1 MSCIFCCW
9 VFFLMIRR
17 PPRSTRTDTLFPYTT
32 LFRSDGAIAPCPI
45 NLPSCIYGPAYADE
59 LAAQADRGIR
69 TVSIPLDTVQYDEPW
84 MFTNILSAR
93 FGDITVTYIA
103 GYSGG
108 KAQQFTR
115 SEAHPSELQ
124 SLMRLSSAVIC
135 LQKQK
140 N

>member
-1 MSCIFCCW
+1 MT
-9 VFFLMIRR
+9 RR

-32 LFRSDGAIAPCPI
+32 LFLSPI

-93 FGDITVTYIA
+93 FGDITVKYIA

-108 KAQQFTR
+108 QAHQFT
-115 SEAHPSELQ
+115 SQL
-124 SLMRLSSAVIC
+124 SLPLHVIVGPNESRVRRTTHDLDVFGSAYDDRLEWVGGDR
-135 LQKQK
+135 K
-140 N
+140 

>member
-1 MSCIFCCW
+1 MT
-9 VFFLMIRR
+9 RR

-32 LFRSDGAIAPCPI
+32 LFLSPI

-93 FGDITVTYIA
+93 FGDITVKYIA

-108 KAQQFTR
+108 KAHQFTSQLSIPLPVIVGSNESSVR
-115 SEAHPSELQ
+115 RTTHELEVLG
-124 SLMRLSSAVIC
+124 SAFDDRLDWVGGLYS
-135 LQKQK
+135 
-140 N
+140 